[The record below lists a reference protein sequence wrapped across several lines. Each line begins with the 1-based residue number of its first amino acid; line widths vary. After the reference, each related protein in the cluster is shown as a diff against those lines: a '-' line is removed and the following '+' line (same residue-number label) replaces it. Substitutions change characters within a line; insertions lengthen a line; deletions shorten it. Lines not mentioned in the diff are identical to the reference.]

1 MSIIRADSIKNRAGN
16 GAPDFPNGI
25 TVTGI
30 VTSTVLDASVTNL
43 TVTGNL
49 GVGGTVTYEDVSNV
63 DSVGVITARDGLR
76 VTGIATAT
84 EYEVVNAGNTPIF
97 RFRGSSNNE
106 IGKIDADAISGTTSQ
121 LRLYTEN
128 SGSIGERLRIGPAG
142 QLGIGGANY
151 GTSGQVLTSQGSGSP
166 IQWATVSTPLVAYKA
181 KEFARQRYTYS
192 GSSWHEIETNFRI
205 SHTPAAVGNTII
217 CAVQVYLVIS
227 ENTYGG
233 LTIVSDQGSGSNEA
247 MIGETNTSGGVAKG
261 SILGGNYANEQMRQ
275 SGGTTW
281 LGQHLWGYHITEN
294 TNSHTF
300 KLFGRMGSGTRTIGD
315 NQLAQ
320 FMQMWEYQGNI
331 VSSTI
336 S

>member
-49 GVGGTVTYEDVSNV
+49 GVGGTITYEDVTNV

-166 IQWATVSTPLVAYKA
+166 IQWATISTPLVAYKA
-181 KEFARQRYTYS
+181 KEYARSRYSFSNGT
-192 GSSWHEIETNFRI
+192 WAEIDNAFRI
-205 SHTPAAVGNTII
+205 VHTPAATGNTII
-217 CAVQVYLVIS
+217 IHTQVYHTIADNS
-227 ENTYGG
+227 YGG
-233 LTIVSDQGSGSNEA
+233 FANVTDQGSGSDESMLGETSNPSARAKGTILSGNYYNEA
-247 MIGETNTSGGVAKG
+247 I
-261 SILGGNYANEQMRQ
+261 RQ
-275 SGGTTW
+275 NAGGTIG
-281 LGQHLWGYHITEN
+281 LGSNLWGYHVTEN
-294 TNSHTF
+294 TNAHTF
-300 KLFGRMGSGTRTIGD
+300 KLFARMGSGTRYIGD
-315 NQLAQ
+315 NQPAQ
-320 FMQMWEYQGNI
+320 FMEMWEYSGN
-331 VSSTI
+331 VMQ
-336 S
+336 